1 MNLNAPHLRVASF
14 QSVRMSFLFRG
25 VALFMLVVPI
35 VLLSLEMLSFRW
47 ALAML
52 VADCL
57 LVIAVRFPVLRTYV
71 TQRKLNGL
79 LLGGIKAY
87 QEGRLRD
94 AEGMFD
100 QVAMRTWKGVF
111 NFHVPSVTWLAVVRL
126 AEGAPEDARVLLG
139 RLEDP
144 AAATHACR
152 PWVRASVSM
161 YAAILAALDRD
172 VARAEKLL
180 AQAASEDVSMTER
193 SLTTKYLVAVM
204 KRDGEMV
211 RALAERAEA
220 QWELADRGVID
231 RTLLAALV
239 AFAEHEVGSASEA
252 TRWGTRLFA
261 ADLIHACACRKGL
274 LEAPRWP
281 ELRAF
286 VDEAIGRNLVA
297 PS

>member
-1 MNLNAPHLRVASF
+1 
-14 QSVRMSFLFRG
+14 MSFLFRG

-79 LLGGIKAY
+79 LLGGMKAY
-87 QEGRLRD
+87 QDGRLRD
-94 AEGMFD
+94 AEGMFE
-100 QVAMRTWKGVF
+100 QVAMETTRVF
-111 NFHVPSVTWLAVVRL
+111 NFHVPSVTWLALVRL
-126 AEGAPEDARVLLG
+126 GDGARDDARVLLD
-139 RLEDP
+139 RLHDP

-152 PWVRASVSM
+152 GWIRASVTM
-161 YAAILAALDRD
+161 YAAMLAALDRD

-180 AQAASEDVSMTER
+180 AQAAVEDVKMTER
-193 SLTTKYLVAVM
+193 SLTAAYLVAVA
-204 KRDGEMV
+204 KRDGEAV
-211 RALAERAEA
+211 RALAARAET

-231 RTLLAALV
+231 RTLLAAVV
-239 AFAEHEVGSASEA
+239 AFAEQEVGLASEA

-261 ADLIHACACRKGL
+261 DDLVRACACRKGL